1 MKIQEIMSRNVKTAG
16 PDDDARSVSKKFEDL
31 KIHHIPVVERGKV
44 VGILSM
50 NDYRGVMRVGEKGA
64 TVTPDMVFGGLTVRS
79 LMTEN
84 PITVTPE
91 DTVENAATLI
101 LQHDI
106 HSLPVVEKGALV
118 GIVTENDILRAVAKG
133 QLSG

>member
-1 MKIQEIMSRNVKTAG
+1 M
-16 PDDDARSVSKKFEDL
+16 
-31 KIHHIPVVERGKV
+31 

-101 LQHDI
+101 LRHDI